1 MKKSIVLFLFNFF
14 LISLFGQNFS
24 IEGILQDGDNQSPLP
39 GAHLMLT
46 AGNSDIQRTTISDV
60 DGRFQFAGLNNGTYR
75 LSVSYIGFT
84 DFEKQ
89 VIIQN
94 SSVNLGN
101 VQLKEGV
108 DLQEIE
114 VTETILPAI
123 QNGDTTQF
131 NAEAYKTLP
140 DASAEDLISK
150 MPTVVVDQGTVQAQ
164 GEDVKQVLV
173 DGKPFFGNDP
183 TAALRNL
190 PAEVIDKIQI
200 YDQQSDQS
208 QFTGFDDGETSKT
221 INIITKSNMRAGQ
234 FGKLFAGYG
243 TDDRYQVGGN
253 VNIFNGDQRISII
266 GQSNNINE
274 QNFSTEDLLGV
285 VGSSGGGGRGG
296 RGRGRGGRGGRGG
309 GQGSVN
315 DFLVPQQGGISST
328 NALGINFTD
337 KWGEKVE
344 VSASYFFNRS
354 DNTSEQVLARQ
365 FVDTEDFLSQ
375 YNEESLTES
384 SNTNHR
390 FNARLEYKI
399 DDNNSILWRPQAS
412 WQGNDGLSTL
422 LGQTM
427 EGSILSGQTQND
439 YRADL
444 TALNFDNNLLWR
456 HKFAVDRRTLSV
468 NISSG
473 YAPKKG
479 DSYLFSEN
487 LFSDGSGLSDTLNQY
502 ANLDQLNWNASAN
515 IQYTEPIAENGML
528 MLNYR
533 ASYQREESD
542 KETFDFNEET
552 TDFDLLNTDLSN
564 VFSNDYITQQ
574 AGGGYNYR
582 KGELR
587 LNVRANAQWARLLNE
602 QTFPYNDEVQH
613 DFYSILP
620 SAMLRYQFSKT
631 ENLRFNYRTNTQL
644 PNIEQLQNVL
654 DNSNPLQLKIGNP
667 NLVQAYQHQIFGR
680 YSKTNTETSSVFFVG
695 LGGGITKN
703 YIGNS
708 TYLGNVDFPILQE
721 YGVDNGAQLTRYV
734 NLDGYANARTFV
746 SYGFPVKALKSNLNI
761 DLNANY
767 TRSPGLINEE
777 VNYAEN
783 VTTGLGLTLG
793 SNISDRIDF
802 TLSSRSSFSTVN
814 NSLNQ
819 VQNSDYFNQRTRLN
833 VNFIFGKNFV
843 FRSNLTHQFYNGL
856 SAGLDQH
863 YWLWNMSIGKK
874 FLKNDRGEVSLS
886 VFDLLNQ
893 NTSLSRNITETYVED
908 VQTNVLQQ
916 YFMLSVK
923 YDLRNFKVK

>member
-1 MKKSIVLFLFNFF
+1 MKKSIVLILFNF
-14 LISLFGQNFS
+14 LLLSVFGQQFQ
-24 IEGILQDGDNQSPLP
+24 LQGTLEDADNRSALP
-39 GAHLMLT
+39 GAHVLLSLQ
-46 AGNSDIQRTTISDV
+46 NSDIQHTTISDV
-60 DGRFQFAGLNNGTYR
+60 DGGFLFKNLTNGVYQ
-75 LSVSYIGFT
+75 LSISYIGFAGY
-84 DFEKQ
+84 EKE

-94 SSVNLGN
+94 ASVNLGAIR
-101 VQLKEGV
+101 LKEGV
-108 DLQEIE
+108 ELEQIE

-140 DASAEDLISK
+140 DASAEDLVTK
-150 MPTVVVDQGTVQAQ
+150 MPTVVVDQGKIQAQ

-190 PAEVIDKIQI
+190 PAEVIEKIQI

-243 TDDRYQVGGN
+243 TDDRYQAGGN

-274 QNFSTEDLLGV
+274 QNFASEDLLGV

-296 RGRGRGGRGGRGG
+296 RGGGRGGRGGRGG

-315 DFLVPQQGGISST
+315 DFLVPQQGGISGT

-337 KWGEKVE
+337 KWGEKLE
-344 VSASYFFNRS
+344 VSASYFFNRN
-354 DNTSEQVLARQ
+354 DNTSEQILARQ
-365 FVDTEDFLSQ
+365 FVDTEEFLSQ
-375 YNEESLTES
+375 YSENSRSEST
-384 SNTNHR
+384 NTNHR

-399 DDNNSILWRPQAS
+399 DQNNSLLWRPQVS
-412 WQGNDGLSTL
+412 WQGNNGQSSL
-422 LGQTM
+422 LGQSL
-427 EGSILSGQTQND
+427 EGSVLTAQTQNN
-439 YRADL
+439 YNANL
-444 TALNFDNNLLWR
+444 TAINLNNSLLWR
-456 HKFAVDRRTLSV
+456 HKFEVDRRTLSV
-468 NISSG
+468 NVSSG
-473 YAPKKG
+473 YAPKEG
-479 DSYLFSEN
+479 DSYLYSEN
-487 LFSDGSGLSDTLNQY
+487 LYTDGISLSDTLNQF

-515 IQYTEPIAENGML
+515 IRYTEPIAENGML
-528 MLNYR
+528 MLNYQ

-542 KETFDFNEET
+542 KETFDYSEET
-552 TDFDLLNTDLSN
+552 DDYDLLNTDLSN

-574 AGGGYNYR
+574 VGGGYNYN

-587 LNVRANAQWARLLNE
+587 LNIRANAQWARLLNE
-602 QTFPYNDEVQH
+602 QTFPYSDNVQH

-620 SAMLRYQFSKT
+620 GAMLRYQFSKT

-654 DNSNPLQLKIGNP
+654 DNSNPLQLRIGNP
-667 NLVQAYQHQIFGR
+667 ELVQSYQHQFFGR

-695 LGGGITKN
+695 LGGGFTKN
-703 YIGNS
+703 YIAKS
-708 TYLGNVDFPILQE
+708 TYLGNVDFPILEE
-721 YGVDNGAQLTRYV
+721 YGVENGAQLTRYV
-734 NLDGYANARTFV
+734 NLNGYANARTFV

-767 TRSPGLINEE
+767 SRSPGLVNEQ

-783 VTTGLGLTLG
+783 VSTGLGLTLG
-793 SNISDRIDF
+793 SNISERMDF
-802 TLSSRSSFSTVN
+802 TISSRSSYNTVS

-833 VNFIFGKNFV
+833 FNWIFGKDFV
-843 FRSNLTHQFYNGL
+843 FRTNLTHQFYNGL

-863 YWLWNMSIGKK
+863 FWLWNMSIGKK
-874 FLKNDRGEVSLS
+874 FLKDNRGEISLS

-916 YFMLSVK
+916 YFMLSFK